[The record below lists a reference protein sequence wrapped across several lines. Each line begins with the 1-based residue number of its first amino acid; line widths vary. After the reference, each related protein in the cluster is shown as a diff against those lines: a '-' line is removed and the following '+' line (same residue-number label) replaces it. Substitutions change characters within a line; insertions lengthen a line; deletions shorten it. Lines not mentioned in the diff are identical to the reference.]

1 MSHEVAVKGSSGAV
15 VICKLGCGWRVF
27 LQDGPLAC
35 KGKRPAEQGE
45 NHSPF
50 YDLFLDFIYRCF
62 CQVLL
67 VTHINSGGVGELT
80 QGQKYQLAEIFGGS
94 LGGRLPPVTT
104 ARGPVSG
111 SLLPVRTLEQT
122 CLTLFYILH
131 CLGKPIFENVLPATT
146 IKMQPSHFKDGEAK
160 A

>member
-1 MSHEVAVKGSSGAV
+1 MSHEVAVKGSSGTV

-27 LQDGPLAC
+27 LQDGTLAC

-50 YDLFLDFIYRCF
+50 YDLFLDFIYHCF

-80 QGQKYQLAEIFGGS
+80 QGQKYQVAEIFGGS
-94 LGGRLPPVTT
+94 LGGRLPPHDHGK
-104 ARGPVSG
+104 GPCLWQPPACAYPG
-111 SLLPVRTLEQT
+111 TGLPHSVLYITLSWKT
-122 CLTLFYILH
+122 
-131 CLGKPIFENVLPATT
+131 
-146 IKMQPSHFKDGEAK
+146 HF
-160 A
+160 